1 MKHTNTGSISHTN
14 TGYTNH
20 VNTYENHANV
30 YANHTNTY
38 GNHSDY
44 RHLNS
49 KNDIDEDI
57 DYSIYED
64 IDYSIYEDLTY
75 DIQMFGFGG
84 SSSYGDYRDYYNAH
98 HNSGSYHTNTGSGN
112 PLNYKQYTQSGS
124 GPDNYQKY
132 TQSGYNNHNNSGYS
146 NHINT
151 NVNKEP
157 TAASNINLGT
167 FAYYKDTV
175 KLVWQAAT
183 DNNKC
188 ISVISASFGS
198 PGDAGIYEQGNI
210 KVGVGRGT
218 TIGYWNSNG
227 VWVGAQHQDTYNDIN
242 TISSLQTYYNGI
254 PNGSF
259 VAFATQDAIFPDQN
273 SMATYQNFLKA
284 YGFTKTAQLDGHRS
298 AFAGILKKGTGVLS
312 EAAHRYGTNP
322 VSAGTVSAQYTIPN
336 VPSGQTMKYIIEYA
350 FKGIGQSSYGSWT
363 KITEITSLE
372 YSYSL
377 ANHGNGFIKFR
388 ILASDGVESATSYA
402 ESKEIRIL
410 KYTAPSLSATS
421 KDGKAT
427 AAEFN
432 TIIVEINKLA
442 EAAGTT
448 KSSLTVAPG
457 NIIRKTEAT
466 EVNSKQSEINAITKK
481 ASAQINVDDT
491 LKAATVQNIKNWLKE
506 I

>member
-1 MKHTNTGSISHTN
+1 MKHTNTGSQAHNN

-20 VNTYENHANV
+20 TNTYGNHTNT

-38 GNHSDY
+38 GNHTNYTRSY
-44 RHLNS
+44 YHLGF
-49 KNDIDEDI
+49 KNEYDP
-57 DYSIYED
+57 YED
-64 IDYSIYEDLTY
+64 IDYSIYEDRTS
-75 DIQMFGFGG
+75 DNQIMPRGT
-84 SSSYGDYRDYYNAH
+84 SSYGDYSNYKQ
-98 HNSGSYHTNTGSGN
+98 HTNTGAAHKNTGSGS
-112 PLNYKQYTQSGS
+112 PANYQKYTQSGS
-124 GPDNYQKY
+124 GDSNYVKY
-132 TQSGYNNHNNSGYS
+132 TQSGYNNHTNTGYS

-188 ISVISASFGS
+188 ISVISVSSGS
-198 PGDAGIYEQGNI
+198 SGTAGIYEQGTLKI
-210 KVGVGRGT
+210 GATRGT
-218 TIGYWNSNG
+218 TIGYWNTNG
-227 VWVGAQHQDTYNDIN
+227 VWAGSQIQDTYGNIGL
-242 TISSLQTYYNGI
+242 ISNLQTYYNLI

-312 EAAHRYGTNP
+312 ETAHRYGTNP

-363 KITEITSLE
+363 KITEVTSLE

-388 ILASDGVESATSYA
+388 ILASDGVESATSYV

-410 KYTAPSLSATS
+410 KYTAPALTTTS
-421 KDGKAT
+421 QGEKAT
-427 AAEFN
+427 AADFN

-442 EAAGTT
+442 EATGTT
-448 KSSLTVAPG
+448 RSSLTVAPG

>member
-1 MKHTNTGSISHTN
+1 MKHTNTGSQAHNNTGYVNHTN
-14 TGYTNH
+14 TYANH
-20 VNTYENHANV
+20 SNV

-38 GNHSDY
+38 GNHNNYYY
-44 RHLNS
+44 RHLNAE
-49 KNDIDEDI
+49 NEYDP
-57 DYSIYED
+57 YED
-64 IDYSIYEDLTY
+64 IDYSIYEDRSAE
-75 DIQMFGFGG
+75 ISPRFGG
-84 SSSYGDYRDYYNAH
+84 SSSYGDYSQYYR
-98 HNSGSYHTNTGSGN
+98 HTNTGAVHKNTGSGN
-112 PLNYKQYTQSGS
+112 PQNYQQYTQQGSGASNYNQYTQSGYS
-124 GPDNYQKY
+124 
-132 TQSGYNNHNNSGYS
+132 NHTNTGYS

-188 ISVISASFGS
+188 ISVISVSSGS
-198 PGDAGIYEQGNI
+198 SGTAGIYEQGTLKI
-210 KVGVGRGT
+210 GATRGT
-218 TIGYWNSNG
+218 TIGYWNTNG
-227 VWVGAQHQDTYNDIN
+227 VWAGSQIQDTYGNIGL
-242 TISSLQTYYNGI
+242 ISNLQTYYNSI

-312 EAAHRYGTNP
+312 ETAHRYGTNP

-388 ILASDGVESATSYA
+388 ILASDGVESATSYV

-410 KYTAPSLSATS
+410 KYTAPNLDTTS

-448 KSSLTVAPG
+448 RSSLTVAPG

-481 ASAQINVDDT
+481 TSAQINVDDT